1 MKKIVFGADHAG
13 YAYKNI
19 LIGIFEGMGY
29 ECIDMGTNSDA
40 SVDYP
45 EYAGKVCRE
54 VQAGADFGILVCG
67 TGIGMSIAA
76 NKYHG
81 IRAAL
86 CGDTVS
92 AKFTRLHNNANVLCL
107 GARIIGISSAEEI
120 AKTFIAT
127 VFEGGRHQ
135 RRIDMLEKQ

>member
-29 ECIDMGTNSDA
+29 ECIAMGTNSDA